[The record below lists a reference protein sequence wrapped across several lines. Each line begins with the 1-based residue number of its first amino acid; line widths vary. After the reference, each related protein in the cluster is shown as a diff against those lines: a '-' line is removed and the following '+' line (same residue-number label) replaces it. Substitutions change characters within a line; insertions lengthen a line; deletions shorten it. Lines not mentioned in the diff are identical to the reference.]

1 MRSIEPSPRGLIEI
15 FRPQKRERHFLFHV
29 KKQFT
34 GGVFLSKKPASSLN
48 TREGLDK
55 MLTSFLPNLFPH
67 GEGGIGRLG
76 HFVSLAGIPLSF
88 NTRDTPLSIRERDWT
103 RCSLRFRPIS
113 SLMEREG
120 LDSAV
125 IPFRQF
131 LSQYERGIGRLGHFV
146 SLAGIPLSQYERHPS
161 LKDERGIGQ
170 DAHFVS
176 AQSLPSWRRE
186 ELDSAVIPFR
196 QLLSQYERGI
206 GQEAHFVSHLALR
219 VTAGGRNP

>member
-34 GGVFLSKKPASSLN
+34 GGVFLSKKPASSLM
-48 TREGLDK
+48 EK
-55 MLTSFLPNLFPH
+55 
-67 GEGGIGRLG
+67 GGIGLCR
-76 HFVSLAGIPLSF
+76 HSIPA
-88 NTRDTPLSIRERDWT
+88 TPLSIRERDWT
-103 RCSLRFRPIS
+103 TRSLRFPRRHSP
-113 SLMEREG
+113 L
-120 LDSAV
+120 
-125 IPFRQF
+125 F
-131 LSQYERGIGRLGHFV
+131 QYK
-146 SLAGIPLSQYERHPS
+146 RHHS

-196 QLLSQYERGI
+196 QFLS
-206 GQEAHFVSHLALR
+206 
-219 VTAGGRNP
+219 RNKAFPFLNTREPFF